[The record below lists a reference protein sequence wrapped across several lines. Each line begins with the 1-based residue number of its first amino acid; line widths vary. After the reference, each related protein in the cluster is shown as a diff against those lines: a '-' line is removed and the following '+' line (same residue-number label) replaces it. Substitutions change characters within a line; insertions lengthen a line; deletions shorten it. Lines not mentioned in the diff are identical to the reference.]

1 MSTIKGSAHYTGL
14 LPVVRQTAL
23 ENDRLPNGQPSLRKR
38 ASRAL
43 SRFLIA
49 FCTGVAA
56 SWAWWSYGAAAR
68 EMIANSYPQ
77 LRWLAPQAEP
87 VAQSAPNMIALAA
100 AATPSFDQQQLS
112 AMSLN
117 LDAVRQSIDRIAAG
131 QEQIM
136 RSIDQIASST
146 SAGQEQIIRSIDQIA
161 SSIAASQEQ
170 VMRSTDQT
178 ATSIAQAPSAKASSV
193 TVESRDDAAPTGRLN
208 IKPTEAKPPEKQLS
222 AASAQDVS
230 CFPSASAVL
239 QNHPGVRPSW
249 TMKARGHEGTVCW
262 YAAARPGGSDH
273 RREMLPKETGT
284 VGTTENGLSAPPP
297 PHSRAP
303 E

>member
-1 MSTIKGSAHYTGL
+1 MSTIKGSAHYTSL
-14 LPVVRQTAL
+14 LPVVRPATL
-23 ENDRLPNGQPSLRKR
+23 ENDRFPNGQPSLRKR

-56 SWAWWSYGAAAR
+56 TWAWWSYGDAAR

-77 LRWLAPQAEP
+77 LGWLAPQAEP

-100 AATPSFDQQQLS
+100 PATPSLDPQQLS

-117 LDAVRQSIDRIAAG
+117 LDAVRQSVDRIVAG

-136 RSIDQIASST
+136 
-146 SAGQEQIIRSIDQIA
+146 RSIDQIA

-178 ATSIAQAPSAKASSV
+178 ATSIGQAPSAKPSGL
-193 TVESRDDAAPTGRLN
+193 TVENRDDAAPTARLN

-230 CFPSASAVL
+230 CLPSASAVL

-262 YAAARPGGSDH
+262 YAAARPGGSDY
-273 RREMLPKETGT
+273 RREMLPREKGT
-284 VGTTENGLSAPPP
+284 VGTTENGLSPPP
-297 PHSRAP
+297 TPYSRAP

>member
-14 LPVVRQTAL
+14 LPVVRLTAP
-23 ENDRLPNGQPSLRKR
+23 ENDRFLNGQPSLRKR

-56 SWAWWSYGAAAR
+56 SWAWWSYGDAAR
-68 EMIANSYPQ
+68 EMIANTYPQ
-77 LRWLAPQAEP
+77 RRWLAPQAEP
-87 VAQSAPNMIALAA
+87 VAESAPNMIALAA
-100 AATPSFDQQQLS
+100 PATPSFDQQQLS

-136 RSIDQIASST
+136 RSIYQIGSSAT
-146 SAGQEQIIRSIDQIA
+146 AGQEQIMRSIDQIA
-161 SSIAASQEQ
+161 SSIGVSQEQ
-170 VMRSTDQT
+170 VTRSTDQT
-178 ATSIAQAPSAKASSV
+178 ATSIGQAPSAKASGV
-193 TVESRDDAAPTGRLN
+193 TVQSRDDAPKTARLN

-230 CFPSASAVL
+230 CFSSASAVL
-239 QNHPGVRPSW
+239 QNHPGVKPSW

-262 YAAARPGGSDH
+262 YAAARPEGSEH
-273 RREMLPKETGT
+273 RRPTLPSEKGT
-284 VGTTENGLSAPPP
+284 VGTMENGLSAPPP
-297 PHSRAP
+297 PYTRAP